1 MREKTILLTI
11 LVTFI
16 ALGFS
21 GQDAY
26 AQGQIIGQVID
37 ARGNPV
43 GGVNVA
49 IQQMVRGDRPYTAQ
63 AETDRGG
70 LFEFNRVPAGNY
82 NVMARCDAGCAR
94 AEVEVQDRQVV
105 RIRLQLEVRGGDERA
120 VGAVV
125 GIVQTPN
132 GDPFGGAV
140 VTLQPL
146 NRERGRHG
154 RMLRTES
161 DRRGM
166 FNFVDIPEG
175 YYLVTA
181 LVRGGIAQARL
192 EVVADQRNRVRL
204 VLQRVERGDR
214 GGRGIPPGRYFKE

>member
-11 LVTFI
+11 LVAFI

-21 GQDAY
+21 VQDVY
-26 AQGQIIGQVID
+26 AQGQIVGQVID

-49 IQQMVRGDRPYTAQ
+49 IQQIVRGDRPYTAR

-82 NVMARCDAGCAR
+82 VIMARCDAGCAR
-94 AEVEVQDRQVV
+94 AEVEVQNDQVV
-105 RIRLQLEVRGGDERA
+105 RIRLQLEGRGDDDRA

-125 GIVQTPN
+125 GIVETPN
-132 GDPFGGAV
+132 GDPYAGAI

-146 NRERGRHG
+146 NRERGRRG

-181 LVRGGIAQARL
+181 LVRGGIAHARL

-204 VLQRVERGDR
+204 VLRRVVRGDR
-214 GGRGIPPGRYFKE
+214 DGRGIPRCRNHHE